1 MDVNENQSTP
11 TRENTENQKPNNQN
25 LSVLAEIV
33 SNDSSNSSLKR
44 KRSFKIQIPEV
55 ISIPDLV
62 LREVPP
68 EVFKFRDSSA
78 SLSSQNDAVSF
89 SSSGVGVFSV
99 KGKKRVSEDAYKVV
113 LSCPNKRYFGVFDG
127 HGGRKAVDYATE
139 NLHKNIFEHLENCK
153 GTTTKE
159 EAVKAA
165 YLKTDQD
172 FLKLG
177 VGSGACCLTAL
188 IAGKEIVVSNL
199 GDCRAVLCRGGV
211 AEALTADHRAGLD
224 DEKKR
229 IENKGGYVEMHRGS
243 WRVHGI
249 LSVSR
254 SFGDAHLKEWVV
266 GEPETKILHLTS
278 DMNFL
283 VLASD
288 GLWEQVGNQ
297 EVVDTVMHSLLGEK
311 KFPMAIQ
318 KENDAEVGC
327 LHTSSSPKSRR
338 ILLVKHKKK
347 TGQSPILRKTV
358 DRWKEV
364 EDFNACENESPPSK
378 VPRVSGGMQRGTM
391 TKSSPSEENHGYRTN
406 PASDGLVA
414 SCKELVNL
422 AVERGS
428 LDDITVMII
437 DLTHFRI
444 SGPTNVSN
452 LSH

>member
-1 MDVNENQSTP
+1 MDLN
-11 TRENTENQKPNNQN
+11 
-25 LSVLAEIV
+25 A
-33 SNDSSNSSLKR
+33 SSNSSLKR
-44 KRSFKIQIPEV
+44 KRSFKIQIPEI

-68 EVFKFRDSSA
+68 DILKFRDSSA

-99 KGKKRVSEDAYKVV
+99 KGKKRVSEDAHKVV
-113 LSCPNKRYFGVFDG
+113 LSCPNKKYFGVFDG
-127 HGGRKAVDYATE
+127 HGGRKAVEYAAE
-139 NLHKNIFEHLENCK
+139 NLHKNIFEKLENCN

-177 VGSGACCLTAL
+177 AGSGACCLTAL
-188 IAGKEIVVSNL
+188 IEGKDIIVSNL

-229 IENKGGYVEMHRGS
+229 IENKGGYVEMHRGT

-254 SFGDAHLKEWVV
+254 SLGDAHLKDWVI

-297 EVVDTVMHSLLGEK
+297 EVVDTVMRTWLGEK
-311 KFPMAIQ
+311 KIFPKAIQ
-318 KENDAEVGC
+318 KENDAEIGC

-347 TGQSPILRKTV
+347 ARQSPILMKTV

-364 EDFNACENESPPSK
+364 EDSYTCENVSPPSK
-378 VPRVSGGMQRGTM
+378 VPRISEDNQRDTKI
-391 TKSSPSEENHGYRTN
+391 KSSSSEENHGYRTN

-422 AVERGS
+422 AVKRGS

-444 SGPTNVSN
+444 SSPTHVSN